1 MCVRCYHCCCC
12 KNLAGLFTT
21 KLYTLKMCES
31 NGLTFRF
38 TPPLHFAA
46 AAFLLIQHFF
56 LFTRISSTENIHKN
70 HSHFIIISKML
81 ITHFSSSSSSSVYS
95 GYMIA
100 WEKRWRKKAKQVQIE
115 IFFFFN
121 LFSLF
126 FVSRNS
132 TYVIINR
139 FRWARCVQFFVVEK
153 SIFLFLSFHENTIW
167 LGTFRVYPSS
177 NRTPKPK
184 IIRFGFSMA

>member
-1 MCVRCYHCCCC
+1 MYFPLRVVSIFNKFIDQPILVLRMFDKEHSLPTCSFLISITMVFSLFRLLFIPSYVCVCCYHCCCC
-12 KNLAGLFTT
+12 KNLAGLFTM

-100 WEKRWRKKAKQVQIE
+100 
-115 IFFFFN
+115 
-121 LFSLF
+121 
-126 FVSRNS
+126 
-132 TYVIINR
+132 
-139 FRWARCVQFFVVEK
+139 
-153 SIFLFLSFHENTIW
+153 
-167 LGTFRVYPSS
+167 
-177 NRTPKPK
+177 
-184 IIRFGFSMA
+184 